1 MNTKKMVA
9 MSAITMMGT
18 ISLSGMVHAD
28 EVGTGKAQVTYNVNT
43 ITPDDPTANPD
54 FTVLIPSVYQLTDIN
69 AKTPAAGE
77 VSIKDAQD
85 LSKDYAGDQTVN
97 VSVTSTKNF
106 TFDNGGAYKLVASDN
121 TTPVP
126 ATIPLSK
133 TTPKS
138 IVNALLTKTGTKTAS
153 ADTLNFQYTVAPV
166 AP

>member
-28 EVGTGKAQVTYNVNT
+28 EVGQGQAQVTYNVNQ
-43 ITPDDPTANPD
+43 INPDDPTANPD
-54 FTVLIPSVYQLTDIN
+54 FTVLIPSVYQLTDAS

-85 LSKDYAGDQTVN
+85 LSKDYTGDQTVN

-106 TFDNGGAYKLVASDN
+106 TFDNGGVYKLVTEDN
-121 TTPVP
+121 STSIP
-126 ATIPLSK
+126 ATNPIK
-133 TTPKS
+133 
-138 IVNALLTKTGTKTAS
+138 
-153 ADTLNFQYTVAPV
+153 
-166 AP
+166 